1 MGWIIF
7 GLFLGIAA
15 VVANFL
21 IVAFVND
28 GNEFAIRDGR
38 KQPLKVNKG
47 LVVASFLAPLLIC
60 TAIASSARVGTGEI
74 AVMTRFGKVTGQELG
89 EGFHLKNPFDV
100 AHIYDIK
107 VQKIEADAAA
117 ASKDLQDVKTKLVIN
132 YQLEGG
138 KVSEI
143 HRTVGE
149 LYKEKVIDNAVQE
162 VVKGATAK
170 FDATQM
176 ITDRP
181 AVKAEAFNTLKD
193 RLSKYGIDIRDLS
206 ITNFE
211 FSPEFAQAIE
221 SKQVAQ
227 QEAQRAIF
235 VAEKAKQEAQADIE
249 RARGQAESQRLLTS
263 TASEQSIELK
273 RLEVQ
278 QAAIAKW
285 NGALPTTSLGSDS
298 NFLLNLQGG
307 R

>member
-7 GLFLGIAA
+7 GLFLGIVA

-21 IVAFVND
+21 VVAFLND
-28 GNEFAIRDGR
+28 GNDFAIRNGKAEKR
-38 KQPLKVNKG
+38 TVKV
-47 LVVASFLAPLLIC
+47 PLLIASFIVPVLLM

-74 AVMTRFGKVTGQELG
+74 AVMTQFGRVTGQELG
-89 EGFHLKNPFDV
+89 EGFHIKNPFDV

-107 VQKIEADAAA
+107 VQKLEADAAA
-117 ASKDLQDVKTKLVIN
+117 ASKDLQDVKAKLVIN
-132 YQLEGG
+132 YELEAG
-138 KVSEI
+138 KVSDI
-143 HRTVGE
+143 HKTVGE
-149 LYKEKVIDNAVQE
+149 LYKEKLIDNSIQE
-162 VVKGATAK
+162 VVKASTAK

-181 AVKAEAFNTLKD
+181 AVKAEAFNTLRD
-193 RLSKYGIDIRDLS
+193 RLKPYGIVVRELS
-206 ITNFE
+206 ITNLE
-211 FSPEFAQAIE
+211 FSPEFTKAIE
-221 SKQVAQ
+221 DKQVAQ
-227 QEAQRAIF
+227 QEAQRAVF

-278 QAAIAKW
+278 QQAIAKW
-285 NGALPTTSLGSDS
+285 NGALPTTSLGQDS

>member
-7 GLFLGIAA
+7 GIFLGIVA

-21 IVAFVND
+21 IVGFLND
-28 GNEFAIRDGR
+28 DYEVRTNKKEK
-38 KQPLKVNKG
+38 KQVKPALAV
-47 LVVASFLAPLLIC
+47 LSFLVPVLLM

-89 EGFHLKNPFDV
+89 EGFHFKNPFDV

-117 ASKDLQDVKTKLVIN
+117 GSKDLQDVNTKLVIN
-132 YQLEGG
+132 YSIEAG

-149 LYKEKVIDNAVQE
+149 LYKEKLVDNAIQE

-170 FDATQM
+170 FDATQL

-181 AVKAEAFNTLKD
+181 AVKAEAYNALRD
-193 RLSKYGIDIRDLS
+193 RLAKYGINVKDLS
-206 ITNFE
+206 ITNFT
-211 FSPEFAQAIE
+211 FSPEFAKAIE
-221 SKQVAQ
+221 AKQVAQ
-227 QEAQRAIF
+227 QDAQKAVF
-235 VAEKAKQEAQADIE
+235 LTEKAKQEAQADIE
-249 RARGQAESQRLLTS
+249 RARGQSESQRLLS
-263 TASEQSIELK
+263 QTASAESIELK
-273 RLEVQ
+273 KLEVQ
-278 QAAIAKW
+278 RMAIEKW
-285 NGALPTTSLGSDS
+285 NGVLPTTQAGDGTS
-298 NFLLNLQGG
+298 FLLQPT